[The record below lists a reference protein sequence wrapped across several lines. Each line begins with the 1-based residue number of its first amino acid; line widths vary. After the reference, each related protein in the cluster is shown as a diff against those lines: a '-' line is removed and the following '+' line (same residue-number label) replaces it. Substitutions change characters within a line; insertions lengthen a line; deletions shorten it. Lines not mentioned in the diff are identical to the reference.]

1 MPAYIVFTREK
12 TRNQVEYDEYKSSVR
27 ATLVGHSAKLLALG
41 GNYEVLEG
49 AATEGVFLMEF
60 PSYDEAAAWYSSP
73 AYRALSVHRWES
85 SDHRCVI
92 FEGV

>member
-60 PSYDEAAAWYSSP
+60 PSYVVFQSSVSGTL
-73 AYRALSVHRWES
+73 RASLGKLRSPMR
-85 SDHRCVI
+85 DL
-92 FEGV
+92 

>member
-12 TRNQVEYDEYKSSVR
+12 TRNQPDYDEYKSSVR
-27 ATLVGHSAKLLALG
+27 STLAGHSAKLLALG
-41 GNYEVLEG
+41 TRYEVLEG

-60 PSYDEAAAWYSSP
+60 PSYDEARAWYDSP
-73 AYRALSVHRWES
+73 AYQALSEHRWKS

-92 FEGV
+92 FEGI